1 MHFSSSLV
9 KLKNK
14 HRLMQ
19 QNASASIPSLVNET
33 RTTTA
38 KLLTWSSASSETQG
52 QSVGPGEKAL
62 TAPGSP
68 RMGRLGNLMANLTSI
83 LVLKPLF
90 QGHLYFSRYEC
101 LISFSR

>member
-19 QNASASIPSLVNET
+19 QDSSASVPFLVNET

-38 KLLTWSSASSETQG
+38 KLSNGLSG
-52 QSVGPGEKAL
+52 
-62 TAPGSP
+62 
-68 RMGRLGNLMANLTSI
+68 
-83 LVLKPLF
+83 
-90 QGHLYFSRYEC
+90 
-101 LISFSR
+101 